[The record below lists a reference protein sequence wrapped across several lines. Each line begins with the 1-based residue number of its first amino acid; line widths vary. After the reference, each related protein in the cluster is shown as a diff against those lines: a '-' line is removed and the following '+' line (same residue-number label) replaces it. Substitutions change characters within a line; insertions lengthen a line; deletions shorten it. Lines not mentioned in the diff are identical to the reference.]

1 MSQTARRNLT
11 LGLII
16 LVILYLFG
24 IRIDHPKGGLSNALG
39 SASSSLAIYKHGNVA
54 KIGDKVVSRS
64 EVKGAS
70 PAIGVVMGLN
80 SKFYD
85 VQNGIVLEAVI
96 KKDLRGRLIAV
107 IPFIG
112 AILNVVGL

>member
-11 LGLII
+11 LTLIV
-16 LVILYLFG
+16 LVVLYAFG
-24 IRIDHPKGGLSNALG
+24 FRIDHPKGGLSNALG
-39 SASSSLAIYKHGNVA
+39 SASSSLAIYKHGNIV

-70 PAIGVVMGLN
+70 PAIGVVMGQN
-80 SKFYD
+80 KNFYD
-85 VQNGIVLEAVI
+85 VQNGIVLEAVT
-96 KKDLRGRLIAV
+96 KKDMRGNLIAV
-107 IPFIG
+107 IPFLG